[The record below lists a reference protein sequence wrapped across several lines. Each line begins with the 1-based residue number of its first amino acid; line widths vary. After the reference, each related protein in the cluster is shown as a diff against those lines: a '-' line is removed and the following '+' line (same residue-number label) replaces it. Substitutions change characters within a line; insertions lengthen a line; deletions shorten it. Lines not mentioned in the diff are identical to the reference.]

1 MPRIAGFDIPDQK
14 KIRFSLRYIH
24 GIGPKRADDILA
36 LTKID
41 PDKRAH
47 ELTGDEI
54 NKIAQQLERF
64 TVGGQLRRVVRE
76 NIERL
81 KRINSYRGIRHRKGL
96 PVRGQR
102 TRTNARTNRG
112 KRKTVGAITKSE
124 SEVTKEK
131 EKKE

>member
-14 KIRFSLRYIH
+14 KVRFSLRYIH
-24 GIGPKRADDILA
+24 GIGAKRADDILA
-36 LTKID
+36 ATKID

-54 NKIAQQLERF
+54 NKIAQQLERY

-102 TRTNARTNRG
+102 TRTNARTGRG

-124 SEVTKEK
+124 SEVKEQK
-131 EKKE
+131 E